1 MIGDE
6 KLADMGNVLDFTV
19 ALSKEWWPLM
29 SCAAFTLLS
38 LGIALKNKGSNW
50 IVGGTA
56 VLAICF
62 FFIAA
67 FKTWNGERATV
78 MQKLG
83 EIDDLK
89 RTIVALNQPD
99 LYPEIL
105 AVNVAEDKAGN
116 AIIILSVQIINK
128 GANSSVSS
136 NRVEI
141 QNAGGTGLHL
151 NEVVPPMGN
160 IHLHGM
166 NGDPKLT
173 MTLISGNFLPR
184 VLDSGP
190 IVRGG
195 NASGWV
201 IFATADAKPEQVRQA
216 GTLVT
221 FVCSD
226 FNKKEYSFTYRTTG
240 IPTII
245 YNPEHPT
252 TMRP

>member
-1 MIGDE
+1 
-6 KLADMGNVLDFTV
+6 
-19 ALSKEWWPLM
+19 
-29 SCAAFTLLS
+29 
-38 LGIALKNKGSNW
+38 
-50 IVGGTA
+50 VGGTA

-67 FKTWNGERATV
+67 FRTWNGERAIV

-89 RTIVALNQPD
+89 RTIAALNQPD

-136 NRVEI
+136 IRVEI
-141 QNAGGTGLHL
+141 QNASGTRLHL
-151 NEVVPPMGN
+151 NEVVPPMGD

-173 MTLISGNFLPR
+173 MTLIPGNFLPR
-184 VLDSGP
+184 VLDAGP
-190 IVRGG
+190 TVRGG
-195 NASGWV
+195 SASGWV
-201 IFATADAKPEQVRQA
+201 IFATTDAKPEELRKA

-221 FVCSD
+221 FACRD
-226 FNKKEYSFTYRTTG
+226 FNKKEYSFSYRTTG

-245 YNPEHPT
+245 YNPQHPAT
-252 TMRP
+252 RP